1 MDIKRRNFLKTG
13 LAGLAAAGAV
23 TTAVIPSVANASSP
37 KTFRWKMTNAY
48 PAGAPFYSKGPGSA
62 SYFCKRIE
70 ELSAGRLRIKH
81 YAAGELI
88 PAMEGFDAVSKGT
101 IEMNWANSYYWAGKT
116 FAAQYFTAVPF
127 GMNFQGTNAWLQE
140 GGGQELW
147 DEVYKPFNVM
157 GLAAGNTGVQM
168 TGWFNKEINSVEDLK
183 GLRMRIP
190 GLAGKVYEQLGVSVK
205 LLPGGEIFPALERGV
220 IDAAEFVGPYQDR
233 RIGLQKAAKYYY
245 TTGWSE
251 PSNTTE
257 CLINKDAWATLPKD
271 LQAIVQTVA
280 AECNLMGL
288 MWSEGNNSEALD
300 DLIKNQGVEVRTL
313 PDSVIAK
320 LKETT
325 FKTFETYTGKDPLV
339 KKVHE
344 SYFAFKAKHDAWQA
358 RSEAIVMTK
367 L

>member
-1 MDIKRRNFLKTG
+1 MSNDRRNFLKKTG
-13 LAGLAAAGAV
+13 LAGLTAA
-23 TTAVIPSVANASSP
+23 TALPTMANASSE
-37 KTFRWKMTNAY
+37 KVIRWKMTNAY
-48 PAGAPFYSKGPGSA
+48 PAGAPFYSQGPGSA
-62 SYFCKRIE
+62 SYFCKRVK
-70 ELSAGRLRIKH
+70 ELSGGRLDIKH

-127 GMNFQGTNAWLQE
+127 GMNFQGTNAWLQH

-147 DEVYKPFNVM
+147 DEVYEPFNVI

-168 TGWFNKEINSVEDLK
+168 TGWFNKEINSVADLK

-220 IDAAEFVGPYQDR
+220 IDAAEFVGPFQDR
-233 RIGLQKAAKYYY
+233 RMELQKAAKYYY

-257 CLINKDAWATLPKD
+257 CLINKDAWNSLPKD
-271 LQAIVQTVA
+271 LQAIVKAVA
-280 AECNLMGL
+280 AECNLMSL
-288 MWSEGNNSEALD
+288 SWSEANNSEALD

-313 PDSVIAK
+313 PDSVVSE
-320 LKETT
+320 LKRI
-325 FKTFETYTGKDPLV
+325 TFETFDKHTAKDPLV
-339 KKVHE
+339 KKVHD
-344 SYFAFKAKHDAWQA
+344 SYFAFKAKHDAWQD
-358 RSEAIVMTK
+358 RSEEVVMTK

>member
-1 MDIKRRNFLKTG
+1 MNNTRRDFLKKTG
-13 LAGLAAAGAV
+13 LAGITAAA
-23 TTAVIPSVANASSP
+23 TLPTIASASDT
-37 KTFRWKMTNAY
+37 KKFRWNMTNAY

-62 SYFCKRIE
+62 SYFCKRID
-70 ELSAGRLRIKH
+70 ELSGGRLKIHH

-88 PAMEGFDAVSKGT
+88 PAMGGFDAVTKGT
-101 IEMNWANSYYWAGKT
+101 VQMNWANSYYWAGKT

-127 GMNFQGTNAWLQE
+127 GMNAQGTKAWLE
-140 GGGQELW
+140 NGGGQELW
-147 DEVYKPFNVM
+147 DEVYKPFNVI

-168 TGWFNKEINSVEDLK
+168 TGWFKKEIKTVEDLN

-220 IDAAEFVGPYQDR
+220 IDAAEFVGPFQDR

-271 LQAIVQTVA
+271 LQAIVQAVA
-280 AECNLMGL
+280 AECYLMSL
-288 MWSEGNNSEALD
+288 SWSEAVNSEALD
-300 DLIKNQGVEVRTL
+300 DLVKNFGVEVKTL
-313 PDSVIAK
+313 PDSVVAE
-320 LKETT
+320 LK
-325 FKTFETYTGKDPLV
+325 KITFETFAKHTAEDPLV
-339 KKVHE
+339 KKVHD
-344 SYFAFKAKHDAWQA
+344 SYFAFKAKHDAWQK
-358 RSEAIVMTK
+358 RSELVVMTK

>member
-1 MDIKRRNFLKTG
+1 MSIKRRDLLKSG
-13 LAGLAAAGAV
+13 LAGLAAAG
-23 TTAVIPSVANASSP
+23 SVAAPAIANAGDK

-48 PAGAPFYSKGPGSA
+48 PAGAPFYSTGPGSA
-62 SYFCKRIE
+62 SYFCKRVE
-70 ELSAGRLRIKH
+70 ELSGGRLRIKH

-116 FAAQYFTAVPF
+116 FAAQYFTTVPF

-140 GGGQELW
+140 GGGKELW
-147 DEVYKPFNVM
+147 DEVYKPFNVI

-168 TGWFNKEINSVEDLK
+168 TGWFRKPIESVEDLK

-233 RIGLQKAAKYYY
+233 RLGLQKAAKYYY

-257 CLINKDAWATLPKD
+257 CLINKDAWNSLPDD
-271 LQAIVQTVA
+271 LKAIVEAVA
-280 AECNLMGL
+280 SECNLMSHV
-288 MWSEGNNSEALD
+288 WSEAHNSEALD
-300 DLIKNQGVEVRTL
+300 DLVKNFGVEVKTL
-313 PDSVIAK
+313 PDPVVAK
-320 LKETT
+320 LKELT
-325 FKTFETYTGKDPLV
+325 FKTLEEYAAKDPLV

-344 SYFAFKAKHDAWQA
+344 SYFAFKEKHDAWQA
-358 RSEAIVMTK
+358 RSEEVVMTK

>member
-1 MDIKRRNFLKTG
+1 MANERRDFLKKTG
-13 LAGLAAAGAV
+13 LVGLAAASV
-23 TTAVIPSVANASSP
+23 TVPSIANAGSSQ
-37 KTFRWKMTNAY
+37 TFRWKMTNAY

-62 SYFCKRIE
+62 SYFCKRVE
-70 ELSAGRLRIKH
+70 ELSGGRLRIKH

-101 IEMNWANSYYWAGKT
+101 IEMNWANSYYWSGKT
-116 FAAQYFTAVPF
+116 FAAQYFTTVPF

-140 GGGQELW
+140 GGGKELW
-147 DEVYKPFNVM
+147 DEVYKPFNVI

-168 TGWFNKEINSVEDLK
+168 TGWFNKPIDSVKDLQ

-233 RIGLQKAAKYYY
+233 RLGLQKAAKYYY

-257 CLINKDAWATLPKD
+257 CLINKDAWNSLPKD
-271 LQAIVQTVA
+271 LQAIVESVA
-280 AECNLMGL
+280 AECNLMSL
-288 MWSEGNNSEALD
+288 SWSEAHNSEALD
-300 DLIKNQGVEVRTL
+300 DLVKNYGVEVRTL
-313 PDSVIAK
+313 PDEVVAK
-320 LKETT
+320 LKEVT
-325 FKTFETYTGKDPLV
+325 FATLEAYAAKDPLV

-344 SYFAFKAKHDAWQA
+344 SYFAFKAKHDVWQN
-358 RSEAIVMTK
+358 RSEVVVMTK